1 MRTGHA
7 QHHCC
12 PPLPKPYSNMIL
24 KNKRPEVHLACCHT
38 HSKITAVSLWMG
50 GQKVISVDPGAPNH
64 WEGLATLGRH
74 FNESH
79 PTRRWEYTCGRICQ
93 RHAFSQPLGQLREN
107 GRKDWKGS
115 LSLATWTMLL
125 QGDRMSWKNQSSHPR
140 LIASTDIDKASNY
153 NRANGEL
160 SDPGPLDHCF

>member
-1 MRTGHA
+1 M
-7 QHHCC
+7 
-12 PPLPKPYSNMIL
+12 PN
-24 KNKRPEVHLACCHT
+24 
-38 HSKITAVSLWMG
+38 ITAAPLCQNPTATWYWR
-50 GQKVISVDPGAPNH
+50 ISVLRFTWLAATHTPKSQLWLYGWVDRKWSVLIQVH
-64 WEGLATLGRH
+64 RIWEGLATLGRH